1 MLTRIL
7 TAVLGIPAVIFL
19 MYVGNPLLKYAGM
32 VIALIG
38 VYELYH
44 VLEKKYHPIKWIGYI
59 STAVYFVG
67 FDFLSSQFW
76 MFCVLVILA
85 AMITMVFAYPK
96 YHIVDIALTLLGPLY
111 VAFLIGFIIMVRTL
125 PYGEFFVWF
134 IFISAWGSDTCAY
147 FAGLCFGKHK
157 LAPHLSPKK
166 TIEGAVGGALGAVV
180 LSMIYTII
188 YTQFNL
194 EFLRDQIWLIS
205 LIVFIA
211 ALISQVGDLAASAI
225 KRMLEEKDYG
235 HIFPGHGGVLDRFD
249 SILFVAPVIA
259 IALTIAEPLIN
270 R

>member
-7 TAVLGIPAVIFL
+7 TGVIGIPVVILL
-19 MYVGNPLLKYAGM
+19 MYLGNPVLKYAGM
-32 VIALIG
+32 IVALIG

-44 VLEKKYHPIKWIGYI
+44 VLGKKYKPIKWIGYL
-59 STAVYFVG
+59 STAVYFLA
-67 FDFLSSQFW
+67 FEWITTHFA
-76 MFCVLVILA
+76 MYCAVLIVI
-85 AMITMVFAYPK
+85 AMVVMVFKYPK
-96 YHIVDIALTLLGPLY
+96 YHIIDITLTLLGPLY
-111 VAFLIGFIIMVRTL
+111 VALLIGFIITVRAL

-147 FAGLCFGKHK
+147 FAGMFFGKHK

-166 TIEGAVGGALGAVV
+166 TIEGAIGGAIGAVIIAV
-180 LSMIYTII
+180 IYTVA
-188 YTQFNL
+188 YTNFFKVPLTQHL
-194 EFLRDQIWLIS
+194 GLIS
-205 LIVFIA
+205 IIVFVA

-259 IALTIAEPLIN
+259 IALTLAAPLIK
-270 R
+270 